1 MSDFPLEFSPSLGAL
16 AKALAAAQGELKDA
30 VKDAVNPHFK
40 SKFATL
46 SSVRSAIT
54 PTFTKYGLAVTQLN
68 EPHGDAGV
76 CVVTLLMHESGE
88 WIRSRLYVPVS
99 KKDAQGFGSAL
110 SYARRYALAMIA
122 NIASDEDDDANEAV
136 SSPKREMYESAPKR
150 EVDKREVVKDTDQAA
165 NDSGPDIE
173 PLLAGIKSAKDM
185 DEMAKA
191 LLPCA
196 RVREKLTKAQ
206 RDLLNAARENRI
218 RELEAQAS

>member
-1 MSDFPLEFSPSLGAL
+1 MSDFPLEFSPSLGAM
-16 AKALAAAQGELKDA
+16 AKALAAAQGELRDA
-30 VKDAVNPHFK
+30 VKDATNPHFK
-40 SKFATL
+40 SKFASL
-46 SSVRSAIT
+46 GSVRAAIT
-54 PTFTKYGLAVTQLN
+54 PTFTKYRLAVTQLN

-122 NIASDEDDDANEAV
+122 NIASDEDDDANVAV